1 LTRYLLLRNSS
12 LGDVVFALAAVDRL
26 REHDPGAEIAFL
38 VDDRFAAVAAA
49 HPGIDEVLT
58 CPRTSGV
65 GAMLAFRRRLA
76 QRRFDVAVDLQ
87 GNAKSA
93 FLLTALRG
101 ARTIGFARGASRNL
115 SHLFTGEWVK
125 PPESARHR
133 VDRFLSLLTP
143 LGAGAR
149 RAAPIRLRV
158 PEASQE
164 RARTVLRQ
172 AGSLPKIV
180 MHPGTSA
187 FGLLKRWE
195 PERFGRLAKQL
206 GAIPGAATFVTGA
219 PGERDLVDAAVEA
232 SCGAAAAVNDLTGL
246 LDLVALTAEADL
258 VVAGDTGP
266 LHLANRMGT
275 PVVGLFG
282 PKDPAV
288 YGPAYEPSAVVK
300 LDGVPCSPCWR
311 RWCEAPACMA
321 GLPVEPVAYAARRL
335 LTSARSLHPTNGR

>member
-1 LTRYLLLRNSS
+1 MCGKAYPSGAGQVALVASPPRPATAAERGPCYRAPRASVPLTRYLLLRNSS

-115 SHLFTGEWVK
+115 SHLFTGECVK

-149 RAAPIRLRV
+149 
-158 PEASQE
+158 
-164 RARTVLRQ
+164 
-172 AGSLPKIV
+172 
-180 MHPGTSA
+180 
-187 FGLLKRWE
+187 
-195 PERFGRLAKQL
+195 
-206 GAIPGAATFVTGA
+206 
-219 PGERDLVDAAVEA
+219 
-232 SCGAAAAVNDLTGL
+232 
-246 LDLVALTAEADL
+246 
-258 VVAGDTGP
+258 
-266 LHLANRMGT
+266 
-275 PVVGLFG
+275 
-282 PKDPAV
+282 
-288 YGPAYEPSAVVK
+288 PS
-300 LDGVPCSPCWR
+300 
-311 RWCEAPACMA
+311 
-321 GLPVEPVAYAARRL
+321 
-335 LTSARSLHPTNGR
+335 TT